1 MKRCRAALPADMRRL
16 GSLVCTLVSR
26 GMPVSA
32 VQAESNVPVSVEVTS
47 PPADATLVTK
57 EPAQLE
63 PTEAPPPPPPTEI
76 LVPTS
81 EPTEPPIEI
90 PTAPEPT
97 AAATDAPLPS
107 STTETSAPS
116 PSPSPTSTVA
126 PSLTYELGDALNCQ
140 PETSTA
146 EIRHGS
152 SIDYRCTLDLSI
164 AGDDLP
170 AGTVRVDWQL
180 AAAVGDGWSVQLRIE
195 DGEWSGQSPDV
206 SVTHREEFPTSALA
220 SDENITRAVAIGLRI
235 SRDRCITS
243 GGAVVVTGGA
253 TVSLPGITGA
263 SIQVPSR
270 TTVEGEVSPHRCRFP
285 SPPWLSLAP
294 SIWEP
299 WTSVH

>member
-1 MKRCRAALPADMRRL
+1 MNQPRL
-16 GSLVCTLVSR
+16 
-26 GMPVSA
+26 
-32 VQAESNVPVSVEVTS
+32 
-47 PPADATLVTK
+47 
-57 EPAQLE
+57 
-63 PTEAPPPPPPTEI
+63 PPPPPPTEI
-76 LVPTS
+76 FVPTS

-164 AGDDLP
+164 AGHDLP
-170 AGTVRVDWQL
+170 AGTVRIDWQL
-180 AAAVGDGWSVQLRIE
+180 AAAGGGWSVQLRIE
-195 DGEWSGQSPDV
+195 DAEWSGQLPEV
-206 SVTHREEFPTSALA
+206 SVSHREEFPTSALA
-220 SDENITRAVAIGLRI
+220 SGEDITRTVSLGLRI

-270 TTVEGEVSPHRCRFP
+270 TTAKGEVAPALVP
-285 SPPWLSLAP
+285 IPEPSLAFVGALDLGTVDLGP
-294 SIWEP
+294 L
-299 WTSVH
+299 TSPTSTSGTITLNVTGLDQSCG